1 LQAIGDA
8 ERILNAFS
16 TIMDTLNT
24 MRNHSSLAHPNSVLL
39 DDSEA
44 LLAINATRTIFHY
57 LDGKL

>member
-1 LQAIGDA
+1 
-8 ERILNAFS
+8 
-16 TIMDTLNT
+16 MDTLNT